1 MFLDLPFTIRVLQ
14 VEDDIEFLVV
24 NKKAKLCEDDSSE
37 DRSSPDIM
45 EQIKD
50 IKLPDLPQ
58 AIKDL
63 KM

>member
-1 MFLDLPFTIRVLQ
+1 MFLDPPFTIRVLQ

-37 DRSSPDIM
+37 DRSSHDIM

-50 IKLPDLPQ
+50 IKLDSE
-58 AIKDL
+58 
-63 KM
+63 